1 MPTKALNRKDFD
13 VLLDETISL
22 MDRAIIFATRA
33 HSGTYRKGTMI
44 PYIVHPIEAAAIV
57 STITADPDMI
67 AAAVLH
73 DVVEDTDATVE
84 EIRFFFNERIATLVE
99 AESEDKRKDLPP
111 QETWMIRK
119 METLEFLRTKADRDA
134 KILAL
139 ADKLSNIRAIHRD
152 QNTVGDKL
160 WERFNEKRKEKHGW
174 MYRQVAEALSELS
187 DTFAW
192 QEYDELVRKTFEE
205 YYDTLEKLCEE
216 Q

>member
-1 MPTKALNRKDFD
+1 MAEKALGRKDFD

-22 MDRAIIFATRA
+22 MDRAIVFATRA
-33 HSGTYRKGTMI
+33 HSGTYRKGTNI

-57 STITADPDMI
+57 ATITDDPDMI

-73 DVVEDTDATVE
+73 DVVEDTDATVD
-84 EIRFFFNERIATLVE
+84 EIRLFFNDRIADLVE
-99 AESEDKRKDLPP
+99 AESEDKRKDRPA
-111 QETWMIRK
+111 QETWMVRK
-119 METLEFLRTKADRDA
+119 METLEFLKNEADRDA

-152 QNTVGDKL
+152 QKTVGDRL
-160 WERFNEKRKEKHGW
+160 WERFNEKDKAKHGW
-174 MYRQVAEALSELS
+174 MYRQVAIALVELS

-205 YYDTLEKLCEE
+205 
-216 Q
+216 